1 MKAHEGRHVVLST
14 HQNIGVDAAP
24 RLRAIVQCL
33 VSQAMP
39 FFEQD
44 ELALFHVTRCDA
56 SIFGQRIVCRHCQQK
71 AIGQDMRQHQFG
83 IATGESHEQYVERAS
98 CQFADQAE
106 PGEAA
111 SMARLPCRAR
121 SAVSS

>member
-56 SIFGQRIVCRHCQQK
+56 SISGSGSSAGTASRKRSVRTCGNTSSGLPPGRAMSNTSSAPRVNSPTKLNLARRLRWHAFPVGRVQR
-71 AIGQDMRQHQFG
+71 
-83 IATGESHEQYVERAS
+83 
-98 CQFADQAE
+98 
-106 PGEAA
+106 
-111 SMARLPCRAR
+111 
-121 SAVSS
+121 